1 MSEIKGMAADFCA
14 SRSAHLTAKGTPML
28 ATPRSAEALQLSMKV
43 LVASDLTPRSAPPLM
58 RARRLAAGKTH
69 LLHVIEADLPRA
81 LVSTLRPAARATLCA
96 EAAAAGL
103 LADGLPEVAIG
114 LPHLSIADAAERLGV
129 EMILMGRHRQEVLG
143 EVFVGTTLERVIR
156 QADRPVL
163 VCHDPQA
170 RPWREVIFATDLSPA
185 SLEAARWFEKSGLAG
200 AAHIVA
206 AHAFIPLGQCF
217 IQKGQG
223 LAARSESD
231 GPAWETREEARQ
243 LQAFAEAAGLTGA
256 ECLLLPGAPATALA
270 ALVVARGPDL
280 LVMGTRGPSG
290 LRRGMIGSVAQAL
303 LRSAR
308 LDMLAIPPVEGAAA
322 GLPGPAASSNQGGGP
337 TGAA

>member
-1 MSEIKGMAADFCA
+1 MLAPALQTPTG
-14 SRSAHLTAKGTPML
+14 RWPML
-28 ATPRSAEALQLSMKV
+28 A

-58 RARRLAAGKTH
+58 RARRLAADKTH

-103 LADGLPEVAIG
+103 LSEGLPEVAIG
-114 LPHLSIADAAERLGV
+114 LPHLSIADAADRLGAGL
-129 EMILMGRHRQEVLG
+129 ILMGRHRQEVLG

-156 QADRPVL
+156 QAERPVL

-185 SLEAARWFEKSGLAG
+185 SLAAAQWFVRSGLAEG
-200 AAHIVA
+200 AHIVV
-206 AHAFIPLGQCF
+206 AHAFIPLGQ
-217 IQKGQG
+217 G
-223 LAARSESD
+223 LAGRSESG
-231 GPAWETREEARQ
+231 GPARETREEAQ
-243 LQAFAEAAGLTGA
+243 KLQAFAVAAGFA
-256 ECLLLPGAPATALA
+256 AADCLLLPGSPAPALA
-270 ALVVARGPDL
+270 ALVAARGPDL

-303 LRSAR
+303 LRSGR
-308 LDMLAIPPVEGAAA
+308 LDMLAIPPAECGPPPDA
-322 GLPGPAASSNQGGGP
+322 GLPGPAASSNQEAGP

>member
-1 MSEIKGMAADFCA
+1 
-14 SRSAHLTAKGTPML
+14 ML
-28 ATPRSAEALQLSMKV
+28 APPRPAQAPGLPMNL
-43 LVASDLTPRSAPPLM
+43 LAASDLTPRSAPPLM

-114 LPHLSIADAAERLGV
+114 LPHLSIADAADRLGA

-185 SLEAARWFEKSGLAG
+185 SLEAARWFAKSGLPG
-200 AAHIVA
+200 GAHIVL
-206 AHAFIPLGQCF
+206 AHAFIPLGQ
-217 IQKGQG
+217 G
-223 LAARSESD
+223 LAARSECD
-231 GPAWETREEARQ
+231 GPARETREEARQ
-243 LQAFAEAAGLTGA
+243 LRQFAEAAGLPEA
-256 ECLLLPGAPATALA
+256 ECLLLPGSPAVALGA
-270 ALVVARGPDL
+270 QVAARGPDL

-308 LDMLAIPPVEGAAA
+308 LDMLAIPPEECATRSVA
-322 GLPGPAASSNQGGGP
+322 GLPDPVTSSNQGNGP

>member
-1 MSEIKGMAADFCA
+1 
-14 SRSAHLTAKGTPML
+14 ML
-28 ATPRSAEALQLSMKV
+28 APPRPAQAAALPMRV
-43 LVASDLTPRSAPPLM
+43 LAASDLTPRSAPPLM
-58 RARRLAAGKTH
+58 RARRLGAGKTH

-81 LVSTLRPAARATLCA
+81 LVGTLRPAARATLCA

-114 LPHLSIADAAERLGV
+114 LPHLSIADAADRLGA

-170 RPWREVIFATDLSPA
+170 RPWREVILATDLSPA
-185 SLEAARWFEKSGLAG
+185 SLEAAKWFAKSGVSG
-200 AAHIVA
+200 AAHVIL
-206 AHAFIPLGQCF
+206 AHAFIPLGQ
-217 IQKGQG
+217 G
-223 LAARSESD
+223 LATHCECG
-231 GPAWETREEARQ
+231 GPARETREEAQQ
-243 LQAFAEAAGLTGA
+243 LQHFAEAAGLAGA
-256 ECLLLPGAPATALA
+256 ECVLLPGSPATALA
-270 ALVVARGPDL
+270 GLVATRGPDL

-290 LRRGMIGSVAQAL
+290 LKRGMIGSVAQAL

-308 LDMLAIPPVEGAAA
+308 LDMLAIPPVECAARSVA
-322 GLPGPAASSNQGGGP
+322 GLPAPATSSNQGNGP